1 MTDTDT
7 DALREKLAETLHYGQ
22 GHDDW
27 GVANDD
33 ERGEALALA
42 DEVLPDLAAE
52 VRKAKAEA
60 WDETCEAFAWCIT
73 NGPIK
78 DALPYVAEH
87 NPYRETGG
95 SDEHR

>member
-1 MTDTDT
+1 MNTTDT
-7 DALREKLAETLHYGQ
+7 DALRERFAEALHYGQ
-22 GHDDW
+22 GYDDW

-42 DEVLPDLAAE
+42 DEVLPIVAEE

-60 WDETCEAFAWCIT
+60 WADCVFEASALGWLFP
-73 NGPIK
+73 GPARHML
-78 DALPYVAEH
+78 DR
-87 NPYRETGG
+87 NPHRIETGD